1 MDKQAA
7 MPDATQWYSDIWLLG
22 ESTRGEHWDKR
33 TISCKHSS
41 RSMIFRVFAHLYLG
55 FSEDKLI
62 IHIQVM
68 EQALLA
74 LVQHEPDVTAG
85 FRLVTEI
92 VNSIF
97 AFYDQNFP
105 KDGPGIFDKQEKAEQ
120 VDFEELKAE
129 HELKLEHMEKQLRA
143 A

>member
-7 MPDATQWYSDIWLLG
+7 MPDATQWYSDIWLLS
-22 ESTRGEHWDKR
+22 ECTRDEHWDKR
-33 TISCKHSS
+33 TISCKHSP
-41 RSMIFRVFAHLYLG
+41 RSMIFRAFAHLHLR

-62 IHIQVM
+62 IQVM

-92 VNSIF
+92 VNSVF
-97 AFYDQNFP
+97 AFYD
-105 KDGPGIFDKQEKAEQ
+105 
-120 VDFEELKAE
+120 
-129 HELKLEHMEKQLRA
+129 
-143 A
+143 